1 MASRDLRV
9 LIDSNR
15 IQSRVGELAQA
26 ISRDY
31 RHRDL
36 HLVGV
41 LRGAYQFTRDLSGA
55 LEIPH
60 SVDYISVASYG
71 AGTRSSGNVQLRMEL
86 KYPVT
91 GKDIL
96 IVDDIID
103 TGTTLGWLVD
113 HIGSFRPGSVKT
125 CCFLD
130 KPSRRKESLTTDYVG
145 FPIDDLFVV
154 GYGLDYQEKYRE
166 LPFISWVSPREVLC

>member
-1 MASRDLRV
+1 VR
-9 LIDSNR
+9 
-15 IQSRVGELAQA
+15 ELAQA

-55 LEIPH
+55 LEVPH

-71 AGTRSSGNVQLRMEL
+71 ASTRSSGNVQLRMEL

-103 TGTTLGWLVD
+103 TGTTLGWLVE
-113 HIGSFRPGSVKT
+113 HLGSFGPRSMKT

-130 KPSRRKESLTTDYVG
+130 KPFRRKASMSTDYVG

-154 GYGLDYQEKYRE
+154 GYGLDYQEKYRQ
-166 LPFISWVSPREVLC
+166 LPYISWVSPREVLV

>member
-1 MASRDLRV
+1 
-9 LIDSNR
+9 
-15 IQSRVGELAQA
+15 VGQLARA

-31 RHRDL
+31 RHSDL

-55 LEIPH
+55 LEVPH

-71 AGTRSSGNVQLRMEL
+71 GSTRSSGSVQLRMEL

-103 TGTTLGWLVD
+103 TGTTLGWLAE
-113 HIGSFRPGSVKT
+113 HLGSFRPRSLKT

-130 KPSRRKESLTTDYVG
+130 KPFRRKASMSTDYIG

-166 LPFISWVSPREVLC
+166 LPYISWVSPREVLV